1 MKVFLFDDVE
11 DSEFVCMR
19 WSRLPLNHFLKDSG
33 SILFPNL
40 LFCAGAVQGL
50 VFSCDRFICSQF
62 SNVWAGFFLEY
73 SCRRS
78 NSVSSCSLSCSSSYP
93 LASCSREVDSILL
106 FSRDSH
112 ITMSS
117 LRIPFVLP
125 EGGLVKTIKK
135 VLYPTNKNFEWSVN
149 FREELK
155 YKLLYLSSSWSLVS
169 TGISRLSCL
178 CSSLASLS
186 FFSVERSV

>member
-1 MKVFLFDDVE
+1 MKAFLLDEVE
-11 DSEFVCMR
+11 DSEFVCVR
-19 WSRLPLNHFLKDSG
+19 WSRLLFNHLLKDSG
-33 SILFPNL
+33 SIVFPNL

-78 NSVSSCSLSCSSSYP
+78 NNVLSCSLACSSSYP
-93 LASCSREVDSILL
+93 LASCSRKVDSILL
-106 FSRDSH
+106 LLFSLDSP

-125 EGGLVKTIKK
+125 EGGLVKTKIKN
-135 VLYPTNKNFEWSVN
+135 VLWSDK
-149 FREELK
+149 FKHSMIRWFQRK
-155 YKLLYLSSSWSLVS
+155 
-169 TGISRLSCL
+169 I
-178 CSSLASLS
+178 
-186 FFSVERSV
+186 